1 MHFHGQM
8 STHPSQRMHSAWSM
22 WRNCF
27 GFTDCVSHF
36 GSTSCST
43 YEVEN
48 SRIAGL
54 ASFLAMTTRSL
65 VRRHWT
71 AVCGCSLRTAESGEP
86 AAAGDR
92 RRLGRGFLRRRLGD
106 LALLPRREERDVE
119 DEYDDIDQRGHPVDE
134 L

>member
-8 STHPSQRMHSAWSM
+8 STHPSQRMHSAWSI

-48 SRIAGL
+48 SGIGGF
-54 ASFLAMTTRSL
+54 ASVRAMTTRSL
-65 VRRHWT
+65 GCRRYGT
-71 AVCGCSLRTAESGEP
+71 AVRGCSLRATETGEP
-86 AAAGDR
+86 AAAGDG
-92 RRLGRGFLRRRLGD
+92 RLLRGGCLGGGFGH
-106 LALLPRREERDVE
+106 LALLPCDEER
-119 DEYDDIDQRGHPVDE
+119 H
-134 L
+134 